1 MGRNSV
7 KGEAIMNLL
16 KRAAVA
22 VASAALVTGAAGIAA
37 GPAFSAGQPDQEC
50 GSATAQSSPGHASSS
65 PGSPFNEDGVS
76 GTHYAGE
83 QPQNSKNTHSVSQYD
98 VACEKVS
105 AHG

>member
-1 MGRNSV
+1 
-7 KGEAIMNLL
+7 MNLL
-16 KRAAVA
+16 KRAALALASVA
-22 VASAALVTGAAGIAA
+22 LMTGATGLAA
-37 GPAFSAGQPDQEC
+37 GPAFAGQPSVEC
-50 GSATAQSSPGHASSS
+50 DDFPSSPGHASSS